1 MKDIK
6 KQVTSWLGI
15 FLGCTIM
22 AAGFVLFINP
32 YGIVPGGVYGA
43 SIVLHSLFPTIQ
55 VGTFGYMFD
64 IPLLILSVV
73 LLGSKLGGRTIAA
86 ALSTPFIMNAISW
99 LVYPS
104 QAALEALDPAQMLGG
119 TMNMTD
125 HLMLTTLMG
134 ATIIGIGQG
143 IVVRN
148 QATTGGSDIVAMII
162 QKYFHIK
169 FSTAILLTTLMGAT
183 IIGIGQG
190 IVVRN
195 QATTGGSDIVA
206 MIIQK
211 YFHIKFSTAI
221 LLVDTVVVAFGLV
234 VIGFGIGIE
243 DEGQQASWHLSL
255 YSLIAIFIC
264 SRVLARVITGAKND
278 KLIFVISDNKLHDL
292 HDYILH
298 DLDRTATCIKSSG
311 LYTGA
316 DKEMIFLVVSYK
328 EVAGV
333 KQLHDLHDYILH
345 DLDRTATCIKSSGL
359 YTGADKE
366 MIFLVVSYKEVAGVK
381 LKIREADPR
390 SFVIVTDAYDTFGE
404 GWKPL
409 PEKGEVEPE

>member
-104 QAALEALDPAQMLGG
+104 QAALEALDPVQMLGG

-169 FSTAILLTTLMGAT
+169 FSTAILL
-183 IIGIGQG
+183 
-190 IVVRN
+190 
-195 QATTGGSDIVA
+195 
-206 MIIQK
+206 
-211 YFHIKFSTAI
+211 
-221 LLVDTVVVAFGLV
+221 VDTVVVAFGLI

-243 DEGQQASWHLSL
+243 DDGQQASWHLSL

-278 KLIFVISDNKLHDL
+278 KLIFIISDNKLHDL

-298 DLDRTATCIKSSG
+298 ELDRTATCIKSSG

-333 KQLHDLHDYILH
+333 KQ
-345 DLDRTATCIKSSGL
+345 
-359 YTGADKE
+359 
-366 MIFLVVSYKEVAGVK
+366 
-381 LKIREADPR
+381 KIREADPR